1 MHKKKITLETLR
13 SSLNREEVN
22 IAALPYFQLAALLFQ
37 FDLERF
43 RALVQQH
50 FKGYVLNP
58 ADTDLLIQHC
68 QETYHNGTYALR
80 DDDRKRVLQW
90 LCKKD
95 QIAEFV
101 NKVKPD
107 TRYPIENLLLAYLE
121 GSAPPLSD
129 QTIDQLALSYKIT
142 GWLEGTGIKMPD
154 EAEINYYIKREELL
168 YPLRLITKDFQGR
181 KDALD
186 YLDDYARYSPGPPPE
201 PLLISGIG
209 GIGKSTVIA
218 KFILN
223 HYEHDKAGRT
233 PFVYIDFDRPGYSIS
248 EPLQLASEG
257 LRQLAIQ
264 FPAPDT
270 AATFLDIRKDI
281 AYYLESNNKSQGKIS
296 KSNVV
301 TRGLIYDSVS
311 RQYLHPYKQQ
321 LGALTTPVLV
331 ILDSFEE
338 AQFRASY
345 SELNN
350 LFNFLREVA
359 GFIPGI
365 RFILAGR
372 DDLVSGDFKVKRYAL
387 GEFDDEAAEGFLA
400 SKGIGN
406 QKLRQRIVQQ
416 LGGNPLSL
424 KLAVNFISN
433 LYPAGVPEGVDV
445 DRLFEDID
453 RDRVQEQLVRRNLM
467 HIQNEAARQIAFPG
481 LLVRRLSP
489 EIIQKIL
496 AVPCGL
502 GPITLNEA
510 TDIFNTLQKE
520 SFLLTPEHNALVF
533 RKDLRVALYDLIITE
548 YGEKAIQIH
557 DLTIEYYKDKTTPAD
572 KAEYLY
578 HRLKRG
584 DSSAIIDKLYSNEIR
599 PFIENAMTELPLNAR
614 IHLARIMGI
623 TVSDDVVKKA
633 KLREWEEY
641 LIAQIKDILEDGDE
655 SGLQRKKNMLAARA
669 DRTNKSGLYAYEAN
683 VHLRLAEF
691 DAAQKILKNA
701 RSHQEHQLP
710 FALLHA
716 QLYEYRLDFKN
727 ACKILQQFNFKPGS
741 GQSLQN
747 SAGYLVALMRN
758 AKRTGQPADNLQS
771 AVNHIFKMLSGA
783 EGNPFF
789 SQTALLRA
797 ALPRPYQSLESPNDL
812 QKLDTPHDVFQVFS
826 ALNSCF
832 LTEKDYRELHKTIKA
847 LIAGSK
853 EMEQKLINKF
863 NIKIRDISEPA
874 VYDIC
879 VSDVLF
885 FLEQKYEGNK
895 LMIEEKF
902 LDKKTG
908 ETIDKVV
915 GIVEKPG
922 INKDRF
928 KKLIADGRTAEVI
941 VKMHEMELPDQHKND
956 LILIQSRFRDL
967 EQNNKLG
974 MISFSEYSMQNARI
988 LNSLLQLIDTL

>member
-22 IAALPYFQLAALLFQ
+22 IATLPFFQLAALLFQ
-37 FDLERF
+37 FDLERI
-43 RALVQQH
+43 RTWLQQY
-50 FKGYVLNP
+50 FKGYDITP

-68 QETYHNGTYALR
+68 QDADHTGTYSLR

-95 QIAEFV
+95 HISELV
-101 NKVKPD
+101 NKVKTD
-107 TRYPIENLLLAYLE
+107 TRYPIEDLLLAYLE
-121 GSAPPLSD
+121 GSAPPLSN
-129 QTIDQLALSYKIT
+129 QSIDQLALSYKIT

-154 EAEINYYIKREELL
+154 AEEINYYIKREELL

-186 YLDDYARYSPGPPPE
+186 YLDDYVQYSPGPPPA

-248 EPLQLASEG
+248 EPLELASEG

-270 AATFLDIRKDI
+270 ADTFRDIRKDI
-281 AYYLESNNKSQGKIS
+281 AYYLASNDKSQGKIS

-301 TRGLIYDSVS
+301 TRSLIYDSVS

-321 LGALTTPVLV
+321 LGSLTTPVLV

-406 QKLRQRIVQQ
+406 QKLRERIVQQ

-424 KLAVNFISN
+424 KLAVNYISN
-433 LYPAGVPEGVDV
+433 LYPKGVPDGVDF

-467 HIQNEAARQIAFPG
+467 HIQSEAAQQIAFPG

-502 GPITLNEA
+502 GQITINEA
-510 TDIFNTLQKE
+510 NNIFNTLQKE

-548 YGEKAIQIH
+548 YGEKAFQIH
-557 DLTIEYYKDKTTPAD
+557 DLAVEYYKDKTSPAD

-584 DSSAIIDKLYSNEIR
+584 DSPAIIDKLYNHEIR
-599 PFIENAMTELPLNAR
+599 LFIENAMTELPLNAR

-669 DRTNKSGLYAYEAN
+669 DRTNKSGLYAYETN

-691 DAAQKILKNA
+691 EAAQKILENA
-701 RSHQEHQLP
+701 RSNQEHQLP
-710 FALLHA
+710 FALLRS

-727 ACKILQQFNFKPGS
+727 ACNILQQFNFKPGA
-741 GQSLQN
+741 GHSLQD
-747 SAGYLVALMRN
+747 SAGYLIALMRN

-771 AVNHIFKMLSGA
+771 AVQQIFNMLSRA
-783 EGNPFF
+783 TPLF
-789 SQTALLRA
+789 SVAALLREA
-797 ALPRPYQSLESPNDL
+797 VPRPYQSLASFNSG
-812 QKLDTPHDVFQVFS
+812 QKLSGPEDVFRIFDT
-826 ALNSCF
+826 LIPCF
-832 LTEKDYRELHKTIKA
+832 LSEKDFRELNETIKA

-853 EMEQKLINKF
+853 EIEQKLINKF
-863 NIKIRDISEPA
+863 KIKIRDIAEPA
-874 VYDIC
+874 VYDII

-902 LDKKTG
+902 LDIKTDQ
-908 ETIDKVV
+908 TIEKVV
-915 GIVEKPG
+915 GNVEKPG
-922 INKDRF
+922 IHKDYF
-928 KKLIADGRTAEVI
+928 KELLAEGHTAEVI
-941 VKMHEMELPDQHKND
+941 VEMNEMEISDQHRGD
-956 LILIQSRFRDL
+956 LFLIKARFREL
-967 EQNNKLG
+967 ERNKKLG
-974 MISFSEYSMQNARI
+974 MISFEEYSRQQARI
-988 LNSLLQLIDTL
+988 VNSLLQLLDDL